1 MQSFRDVCRH
11 SSDEVHQ
18 AHADFAILWVFADWA
33 SFFEYLVNFQISLYS
48 YGAATAAFA
57 ILTGL
62 LVTLWRDRV
71 HGSLLTV
78 ACLLSAVW
86 AGVLAYSG
94 TQVDVPFPRILL
106 TEMAHDSIWLIFL
119 SSLLGGS
126 VATESNWLVRRGG
139 VVLGLSFLA
148 SGLLLEYAGL
158 KTLFP
163 GAMGQIL
170 VMGSIVTSLYALVGV
185 EQLYRNARP
194 AQLNGLKFLCLGLAG
209 IFAYDVFLYSSAV
222 VDGVIQT
229 RFWDV
234 RGFVVTLCVPLI
246 AISILRTS
254 SWDRGIFAS
263 RQVVFYTTTL
273 FAAGIYLS
281 LVGLAGYYIQTL
293 GKEWGDALS
302 LLFFSAAVL
311 GFLALV
317 LSDQLRGK
325 IRVFLTN
332 HFFERK
338 YDYRAEWLRLSHTLT
353 STEDSLPLKKR
364 AVKALAQIVGSTSGH
379 LWLKDEDSASFTAVA
394 GWDTQP
400 IAVSVAADNGLPA
413 FMAEKGWIVDIGE
426 LASGANRYV
435 SLTHQDLPEGI
446 ATSAYVIPLMHESE
460 LMGFVSLSTPK
471 TPVSLNFEDHD
482 LLKTAGQQIASYVAQ
497 AEATELLAES
507 RQFEAYNRFTAFVM
521 HDLKNAIAQQSL
533 VVENA
538 ERHKRN
544 PEFIDDAMETI
555 KGSVTRMRR
564 VLQHLKQGTVD
575 PVTERVDIAK
585 LVQRALAQCSD
596 REPVPVVTVAKGSGT
611 VRANSDRLLS
621 SFTHAI
627 RYAQDAC
634 EQGDSVTVDVQ
645 FADAECR
652 VVIADTGCGMDPA
665 FVRDRL
671 FRPFDSTKG
680 ASGMGIGAYQIRETA
695 RASGGDVEVISEVD
709 VGTKLI
715 MRLPLI
721 VENGK

>member
-1 MQSFRDVCRH
+1 V
-11 SSDEVHQ
+11 
-18 AHADFAILWVFADWA
+18 DFAILSKFADWA
-33 SFFEYLVNFQISLYS
+33 SFFEYFVNFQISLYS
-48 YGAATAAFA
+48 YGAAAAAFS

-62 LVTLWRDRV
+62 LVTVWRNRV
-71 HGSLLTV
+71 RGSLLTV

-94 TQVDVPFPRILL
+94 TQADVPFSRILL

-126 VATESNWLVRRGG
+126 VATKSNWLVRRGG
-139 VVLGLSFLA
+139 VVLGLAFLA

-163 GAMGQIL
+163 SAMRQIL

-194 AQLNGLKFLCLGLAG
+194 AQRNGLKFLSLGLAG
-209 IFAYDVFLYSSAV
+209 IFAYDIFLYSNAV
-222 VDGVIQT
+222 FDGQIQAT
-229 RFWDV
+229 FWDV

-246 AISILRTS
+246 AISILRIS
-254 SWDRGIFAS
+254 SWERGIFAS
-263 RQVVFYTTTL
+263 RQIIFYTTTL
-273 FAAGIYLS
+273 FAAGLYLS

-293 GKEWGDALS
+293 GKAWGDVLQ
-302 LLFFSAAVL
+302 LLFFSAAIL
-311 GFLALV
+311 GLFALV
-317 LSDQLRGK
+317 LSEQLRGK
-325 IRVFLTN
+325 IRVFIIK

-400 IAVSVAADNGLPA
+400 IAVSVAADSGLPA
-413 FMAEKGWIVDIGE
+413 FMAEKGWIVDVGE
-426 LASGANRYV
+426 VASGANKYA

-460 LMGFVSLSTPK
+460 LMGFVSLSNPK

-482 LLKTAGQQIASYVAQ
+482 LLKTARQQIASYLAQ
-497 AEATELLAES
+497 TEATELLAES

-544 PEFIDDAMETI
+544 PEFIDDSMETI
-555 KGSVTRMRR
+555 KGSVVRMRR
-564 VLQHLKQGTVD
+564 VLEHLKQGTVY
-575 PVTERVDIAK
+575 PVMERVDVTK
-585 LVQRALAQCSD
+585 MVLRAEMQCSD
-596 REPVPVVTVAKGSGT
+596 REPVPTVTVPESSGF
-611 VRANSDRLLS
+611 VKANSDRLMS
-621 SFTHAI
+621 SLTHAI
-627 RYAQDAC
+627 RNAQDAC
-634 EQGDSVTVDVQ
+634 EQGDSVTVAIE
-645 FADAECR
+645 FADGECR
-652 VVIADTGCGMDPA
+652 FVIADTGCGMDPA

-695 RASGGDVEVISEVD
+695 RASGGDVEVISGVGA
-709 VGTKLI
+709 GTKVI

-721 VENGK
+721 VDKDK